1 MIMAIAVGN
10 EGLTSMKRAYVFV
23 LGGPAL
29 AVLTIWIAVGMPFE
43 SFAIG
48 IAMLLFVFI
57 LPVSGLFGLLDS
69 QLSTVIP
76 LLLRAPLMAL
86 VGATAAVVLPRAF
99 LGPMPQDL
107 SMLLAIGGTL
117 CAGVC
122 SLLAHDYRSPKTEPG
137 STSGSPS

>member
-1 MIMAIAVGN
+1 
-10 EGLTSMKRAYVFV
+10 MKRANVFL

-43 SFAIG
+43 SFAIS
-48 IAMLLFVFI
+48 IAVMLFVFI
-57 LPVSGLFGLLDS
+57 LPVSGLIGLLDS
-69 QLSTVIP
+69 QFSTVIP

-86 VGATAAVVLPRAF
+86 VGATTAIVLPRAF

-107 SMLLAIGGTL
+107 SMPLAIGGTL

-122 SLLAHDYRSPKTEPG
+122 SLLAHDYRGRKTEPG